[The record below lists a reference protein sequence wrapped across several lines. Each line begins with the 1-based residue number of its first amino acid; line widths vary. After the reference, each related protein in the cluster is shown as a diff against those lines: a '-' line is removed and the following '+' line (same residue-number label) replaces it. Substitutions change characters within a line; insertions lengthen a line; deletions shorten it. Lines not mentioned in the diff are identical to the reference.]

1 LLFPLEDQEFGV
13 QDQQF
18 RQGLLAL
25 SAVVHA
31 LANRIGPL
39 LGNMLDPFF
48 ALDHEG
54 ERPQGMTLAVGTVTG
69 RLAATAVSKGE
80 RAGKGVGGHFETGE
94 QLTLALPKTIGGRA
108 GGKGSHLY
116 LPVMIH
122 ADQKQSK

>member
-1 LLFPLEDQEFGV
+1 VIRHAAFHANH
-13 QDQQF
+13 
-18 RQGLLAL
+18 R
-25 SAVVHA
+25 SAVERHELHGTASVV
-31 LANRIGPL
+31 RQK
-39 LGNMLDPFF
+39 FF

-54 ERPQGMTLAVGTVTG
+54 ERPKGMTLAVGTVTG
-69 RLAATAVSKGE
+69 GLAATAVSKGE

>member
-1 LLFPLEDQEFGV
+1 MLRRLLFPLEGQEFGV

-48 ALDHEG
+48 ALNHEG
-54 ERPQGMTLAVGTVTG
+54 ERPQGMTLADRHSDRRACRNG
-69 RLAATAVSKGE
+69 GE
-80 RAGKGVGGHFETGE
+80 
-94 QLTLALPKTIGGRA
+94 
-108 GGKGSHLY
+108 
-116 LPVMIH
+116 
-122 ADQKQSK
+122 